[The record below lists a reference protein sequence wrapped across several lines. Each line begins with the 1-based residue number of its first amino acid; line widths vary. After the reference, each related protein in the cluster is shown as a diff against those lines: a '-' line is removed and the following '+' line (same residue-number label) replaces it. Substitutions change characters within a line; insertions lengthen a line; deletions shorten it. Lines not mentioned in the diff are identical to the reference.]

1 MPISSGLS
9 IQDISKSF
17 PGVQAL
23 QNITF
28 DVPAGTVHAL
38 CGENGAGK
46 STLLKIL
53 AGVHAATS
61 GVVTI
66 DGKSHAPQTP
76 ADALKSG
83 IGVIYQELHLVDELS
98 VAENLFLGALPSK
111 SGIVDK
117 AKLAADKSSPRAD

>member
-66 DGKSHAPQTP
+66 DGKPHAP
-76 ADALKSG
+76 
-83 IGVIYQELHLVDELS
+83 
-98 VAENLFLGALPSK
+98 
-111 SGIVDK
+111 
-117 AKLAADKSSPRAD
+117 